1 MLVKHNYSTLS
12 NKDIFYWSGGSR
24 IGEYNVEYKDDKIYF
39 SATKD
44 TKNSVLLGY
53 RNVGYAGK
61 YCDLDI
67 KNIGESNLFIKEYYE
82 KNEVKYNLIVKPGE
96 TFNISNLEHENRY
109 AIWIELENAE
119 EAKNKNGIQI
129 VKYMITND
137 GYSDVYLPNINTLP
151 EDKQPFLPP
160 EGEYKEIIPNN

>member
-1 MLVKHNYSTLS
+1 MLVKHNYSTHS
-12 NKDIFYWSGGSR
+12 NKDIFQWSVVSQ

-53 RNVGYAGK
+53 QNTRYVGQ

-67 KNIGESNLFIKEYYE
+67 KNIGESNLLIKEYYE

-96 TFNISNLEHENRY
+96 TFNISNLEHENRNV
-109 AIWIELENAE
+109 IWIYLENAE
-119 EAKNKNGIQI
+119 EAKNKNGIKV
-129 VKYMITND
+129 VKHMITND
-137 GYSDVYLPNINTLP
+137 GFSDVYLPNINTLP
-151 EDKQPFLPP
+151 EEKRGFLPP
-160 EGEYKEIIPNN
+160 EGHYKEITPL

>member
-1 MLVKHNYSTLS
+1 MLVKHNYSTHS
-12 NKDIFYWSGGSR
+12 IEKIFTWSGGSR

-44 TKNSVLLGY
+44 TKNPVLLGY
-53 RNVGYAGK
+53 QNNRYVGQ

-67 KNIGESNLFIKEYYE
+67 KNIGESNLLIEEYYE

-109 AIWIELENAE
+109 VIWIYLENAE

-151 EDKQPFLPP
+151 KDKQPLLPP
-160 EGEYKEIIPNN
+160 EGHYKEITPL

>member
-1 MLVKHNYSTLS
+1 MLVKHNYSTRS
-12 NKDIFYWSGGSR
+12 NKDIFLWSGGSR

-44 TKNSVLLGY
+44 TNNPALLGY
-53 RNVGYAGK
+53 PNARYAGK

-67 KNIGESNLFIKEYYE
+67 KNIGENNLLIKEYYE

-96 TFNISNLEHENRY
+96 TFNISNLEHENRRV
-109 AIWIELENAE
+109 IWIELENAE

-129 VKYMITND
+129 VKYMITD
-137 GYSDVYLPNINTLP
+137 DDFSDVYLPNINTLP
-151 EDKQPFLPP
+151 EDKQPLLPP
-160 EGEYKEIIPNN
+160 EGNYKEIQAL